1 MLDGFNNV
9 LKWFGSSST
18 TVTERMGLARDTG
31 DLTLNTGNLVIGT
44 SGKGIDFSN
53 ASAPTGGS
61 YWWQNFKLSLMT
73 MRKDISI
80 QFQTLLKCKYST
92 SLKVCISK

>member
-9 LKWFGSSST
+9 LKWFSGSST

-44 SGKGIDFSN
+44 SGKGIDFSVTAGTS
-53 ASAPTGGS
+53 ASGATGGS
-61 YWWQNFKLSLMT
+61 
-73 MRKDISI
+73 
-80 QFQTLLKCKYST
+80 
-92 SLKVCISK
+92 